1 MFIIIWKLWLAK
13 CLGNLNTQRLT
24 TKISSL
30 IWPAWLC
37 ANYDIYIRHDIDFLS
52 ALPEAKLVILKDHA
66 LIAVQAAESMIVN
79 DRRRNRDSDV
89 PVIFTHARFDD
100 DAELEW
106 FETPIVNQVQ
116 HHK

>member
-37 ANYDIYIRHDIDFLS
+37 ANYDLSIFAMTSIFFLHCQRPNW
-52 ALPEAKLVILKDHA
+52 LFLKIM
-66 LIAVQAAESMIVN
+66 L
-79 DRRRNRDSDV
+79 
-89 PVIFTHARFDD
+89 
-100 DAELEW
+100 
-106 FETPIVNQVQ
+106 
-116 HHK
+116 